1 MKLVSLKIN
10 KRGDSGWESDE
21 ITLGDHVTQITGEN
35 GSGKTPIIQAIVFC
49 LGHPITFRDDVKAK
63 CRSISLAIEAKN
75 ERYLIERLIET
86 DTKIKVSSA
95 DGIQEFNDE
104 REFSAFVFGLIG
116 LHPVNLLD
124 TGNRKTS
131 PYMSTVLPLF
141 FLDQDNGY
149 SEIYKP
155 TASFIKEQF
164 QEMVRYLYKFS
175 QKHLFESAKD
185 LISLKAKREAL
196 DEIIASHRS
205 VVQRLYANH
214 TSNLSEQEILDR
226 IAEKRAQ
233 LDQLSSS
240 QGARGDATAAFDAE
254 IYELGNSITALDRED
269 GELKLRVSSFQR
281 IRHEIET
288 EINTLSLNERARR
301 LFESMENVCMNSD
314 CGLFKKSTESYGKN
328 LLYLK
333 DQSKDLEAGSS
344 GAEDRIRVIR
354 EVRGSMQVQVGRLK
368 VKREESL
375 KHDGFSG
382 LVDVIR
388 EVTESIIAHEQE
400 LALVKQLR
408 SVTNRL
414 DEAETERS
422 LLSDKIESITT
433 RGRKADQNM
442 TGLRI
447 ELRTLTLKW
456 LDILGTENV
465 DRNLLID
472 QDLKFQFGNEVI
484 RAFKGSTL
492 VRVVLAIHAALFEA
506 YISRTGEK
514 FAYLIFDTPNQQE
527 IKADDLRKFMR
538 ALKRLCADRDAQ
550 VIFASKDYRYEA
562 DEKDVLVEP
571 KFQGQQHLMYLG
583 VGSERPH
590 HEVV

>member
-10 KRGDSGWESDE
+10 KRGNSGWESEE
-21 ITLGDHVTQITGEN
+21 IILGSHVTQVTGEN

-49 LGHPITFRDDVKAK
+49 LGYPITFRDDVKAQ
-63 CRSISLAIEAKN
+63 CRSISLAIDARN
-75 ERYLIERLIET
+75 ERYLIERSIEP
-86 DTKIKVSSA
+86 DTRITVSSA
-95 DGIQEFNDE
+95 DGVQEFGDE
-104 REFSAFVFGLIG
+104 REFSEFVFGLIG
-116 LHPVNLLD
+116 LEPVNLLE
-124 TGNRKTS
+124 TGNKKSS

-155 TASFIKEQF
+155 AASFIKDQF
-164 QEMVRYLYKFS
+164 QEMVRYLFRFS

-185 LISLKAKREAL
+185 LIALKAKRDAL

-214 TSNLSEQEILDR
+214 TSNLSEQAILDR

-233 LDQLSSS
+233 LDQLSTS
-240 QGARGDATAAFDAE
+240 QGARSDATATFDAE
-254 IYELGNSITALDRED
+254 IYELGNSITVLDRED

-301 LFESMENVCMNSD
+301 LFESLESVCTNSD
-314 CGLFKKSTESYGKN
+314 CGLFKKSTEGYGKN

-333 DQSKDLEAGSS
+333 DQAKDLEAGAT
-344 GAEDRIRVIR
+344 GAEERIRVIR
-354 EVRGSMQVQVGRLK
+354 EVRSNMQVQMDRLK
-368 VKREESL
+368 AKRENSL
-375 KHDGFSG
+375 KQDGLSG

-414 DEAETERS
+414 DEAETERG
-422 LLSDKIESITT
+422 LLSDKIESINT

-456 LDILGTENV
+456 LEILGTENI

-472 QDLKFQFGNEVI
+472 QDLKFQFGNEAI

-492 VRVVLAIHAALFEA
+492 VRVVLAIHAAIFEA
-506 YISRTGEK
+506 YVSRTGEK
-514 FAYLIFDTPNQQE
+514 FAFLIFDTPNQQE
-527 IKADDLRKFMR
+527 IKTDDLRKFMH

-562 DEKDVLVEP
+562 DEKDMLVEP
-571 KFQGQQHLMYLG
+571 KFPGEKHPMYLG
-583 VGSERPH
+583 DLAGQSLQP
-590 HEVV
+590 

>member
-10 KRGDSGWESDE
+10 KRGNSGWESEE
-21 ITLGDHVTQITGEN
+21 IILGRHVTQVTGEN

-49 LGHPITFRDDVKAK
+49 LGYPITFRDDVKAQ
-63 CRSISLAIEAKN
+63 CRSISLAIDARN
-75 ERYLIERLIET
+75 ERYLIERSIET
-86 DTKIKVSSA
+86 DTRITVSSS
-95 DGIQEFNDE
+95 DGGREFGDE
-104 REFSAFVFGLIG
+104 REFSAYVFGLIG
-116 LHPVNLLD
+116 LEPVNLLD
-124 TGNRKTS
+124 TGNKKTS
-131 PYMSTVLPLF
+131 PYMSSVLPLF

-155 TASFIKEQF
+155 AASFIKDQF
-164 QEMVRYLYKFS
+164 QEMVRYLFRFS

-185 LISLKAKREAL
+185 LIALKAQRDAL

-233 LDQLSSS
+233 LDQLSTS
-240 QGARGDATAAFDAE
+240 QGARSDATATFDAE
-254 IYELGNSITALDRED
+254 IYELGISITALDRED

-301 LFESMENVCMNSD
+301 LFSSMESICTNSD
-314 CGLFKKSTESYGKN
+314 CGLFKKSTEGYGKN

-333 DQSKDLEAGSS
+333 DQAKDLEAGST

-354 EVRGSMQVQVGRLK
+354 EVRGSMQVQMDRLK
-368 VKREESL
+368 AKRVNSL
-375 KHDGFSG
+375 KQEGFSG

-414 DEAETERS
+414 DEAETERG
-422 LLSDKIESITT
+422 LLSDKIESINT

-465 DRNLLID
+465 DPNLLID
-472 QDLKFQFGNEVI
+472 QDMKFQFGNEVI

-492 VRVVLAIHAALFEA
+492 VRVVLAIHAAIFEA
-506 YISRTGEK
+506 YVSRTGEK
-514 FAYLIFDTPNQQE
+514 FSFLIFDTPNQQE
-527 IKADDLRKFMR
+527 IKTDDLRKFMR
-538 ALKRLCADRDAQ
+538 ELKRLCTDRDAQ

-562 DEKDVLVEP
+562 DEEDMLVEP
-571 KFQGQQHLMYLG
+571 KFPGGKHPMYLG
-583 VGSERPH
+583 VLAGQSPH
-590 HEVV
+590 S

>member
-10 KRGDSGWESDE
+10 KRGNTGWESEE
-21 ITLGDHVTQITGEN
+21 ITFGDHVTQVTGEN

-49 LGHPITFRDDVKAK
+49 LGYPVTFRDDVKAQ
-63 CRSISLAIEAKN
+63 CRSISLALVARN
-75 ERYLIERLIET
+75 ERYLIERSIEM
-86 DTKIKVSSA
+86 DTKITISSD

-104 REFSAFVFGLIG
+104 REFSAYIFELIG
-116 LHPVNLLD
+116 LAPVNLLD

-131 PYMSTVLPLF
+131 PYMATALPLF

-155 TASFIKEQF
+155 PTSFIKDQF
-164 QEMVRYLYKFS
+164 QEMIRYLFRFS
-175 QKHLFESAKD
+175 QKNLFESAKD
-185 LISLKAKREAL
+185 MIALKAQRDAL

-205 VVQRLYANH
+205 VINRLHANH
-214 TSNLSEQEILDR
+214 TSNLTEQTISDR

-240 QGARGDATAAFDAE
+240 QGARSETTAAFDSE
-254 IYELGNSITALDRED
+254 IYELRKSIAELDRE
-269 GELKLRVSSFQR
+269 GAELKLRVSSFQR

-301 LFESMENVCMNSD
+301 LFESMESICANSD
-314 CGLFKKSTESYGKN
+314 CGLFKNSTESYGKN

-333 DQSKDLEAGSS
+333 DQAKDLEAGSS
-344 GAEDRIRVIR
+344 ADEERIRVIR
-354 EVRGSMQVQVGRLK
+354 EVRGSVQAQMERLQGR
-368 VKREESL
+368 RENSL
-375 KHDGFSG
+375 IQEGLSG
-382 LVDVIR
+382 LVEVIR

-408 SVTNRL
+408 AITNRL

-422 LLSDKIESITT
+422 KLSDKIESIAT
-433 RGRKADQNM
+433 RGRKSDQNM
-442 TGLRI
+442 VGLRI

-465 DRNLLID
+465 DRNLFID
-472 QDLKFQFGNEVI
+472 QDLKFQFGNEAI

-514 FAYLIFDTPNQQE
+514 LSCLIFDTPNQQE
-527 IKADDLRKFMR
+527 IKNDDLRKFMR
-538 ALKRLCADRDAQ
+538 ALKLLCADRDAQ

-562 DEKDVLVEP
+562 DEKDMLVEP
-571 KFQGQQHLMYLG
+571 KFPGQQHRMYLG
-583 VGSERPH
+583 VLEKG
-590 HEVV
+590 

>member
-10 KRGDSGWESDE
+10 KRGNSGWESEE
-21 ITLGDHVTQITGEN
+21 IIMGGHVTQVTGEN

-49 LGHPITFRDDVKAK
+49 LGYPITFRDDVKAQ
-63 CRSISLAIEAKN
+63 CRSISLAVDARN
-75 ERYLIERLIET
+75 ERYLIERSIEP
-86 DTKIKVSSA
+86 DTRITVSSA
-95 DGIQEFNDE
+95 DGVREFGDE

-116 LHPVNLLD
+116 LEPVNLLD
-124 TGNRKTS
+124 TGNKKTS

-155 TASFIKEQF
+155 AASFIKDQF
-164 QEMVRYLYKFS
+164 QEMVRFLFRFS

-185 LISLKAKREAL
+185 LIALKAKRDVL
-196 DEIIASHRS
+196 DEIIASHRY
-205 VVQRLYANH
+205 VVQRLYVNH
-214 TSNLSEQEILDR
+214 TSNLSEQSILDR

-233 LDQLSSS
+233 LDQLSAS
-240 QGARGDATAAFDAE
+240 QGARSDATATFDAE

-269 GELKLRVSSFQR
+269 GELKLRISSFQR

-301 LFESMENVCMNSD
+301 LFKSMESVCTNSD
-314 CGLFKKSTESYGKN
+314 CGLFKKSTEGYGKN

-333 DQSKDLEAGSS
+333 DQAKDLEAGST
-344 GAEDRIRVIR
+344 GAEERIRVIR
-354 EVRGSMQVQVGRLK
+354 EVRSNMQVQMDRLK
-368 VKREESL
+368 AKRENSL
-375 KHDGFSG
+375 KQEGFSG

-422 LLSDKIESITT
+422 LLSDKIESINT
-433 RGRKADQNM
+433 RGGKADQNM

-456 LDILGTENV
+456 LEILGTENI

-472 QDLKFQFGNEVI
+472 QDLKFQFGNEAI

-492 VRVVLAIHAALFEA
+492 VRVVLAIHAAIFEA
-506 YISRTGEK
+506 YVSRTGEK
-514 FAYLIFDTPNQQE
+514 FSFLIFDTPNQQE
-527 IKADDLRKFMR
+527 IKTDDLRKFMH
-538 ALKRLCADRDAQ
+538 ALKRLCADHDAQ

-562 DEKDVLVEP
+562 DEKDMLVEP
-571 KFQGQQHLMYLG
+571 KFPGEKHPMYLG
-583 VGSERPH
+583 DLAGQSLHPK
-590 HEVV
+590 

>member
-10 KRGDSGWESDE
+10 KRGNSGWESEE
-21 ITLGDHVTQITGEN
+21 ITFGGHVTQVTGEN

-49 LGHPITFRDDVKAK
+49 LGYPVTFRDDVKAK
-63 CRSISLAIEAKN
+63 CRSISLTIEAKS
-75 ERYLIERLIET
+75 ECYLIERVIET
-86 DTKIKVSSA
+86 DTKIVISS
-95 DGIQEFNDE
+95 DNVIREFDDE
-104 REFSAFVFGLIG
+104 REFSEFFFWLIG
-116 LHPVNLLD
+116 LEPVNLLD

-131 PYMSTVLPLF
+131 PYMATALPLF

-155 TASFIKEQF
+155 PASFIKDQF
-164 QEMVRYLYKFS
+164 QEMVRYLFRFS
-175 QKHLFESAKD
+175 QKNLFESAKD
-185 LISLKAKREAL
+185 LIALKVKREAL

-205 VVQRLYANH
+205 VFERLYAKH
-214 TSNLSEQEILDR
+214 TSNLTEEVISGR

-240 QGARGDATAAFDAE
+240 QGGRSEATAAFDAE
-254 IYELGNSITALDRED
+254 IYELGKSITELDRED
-269 GELKLRVSSFQR
+269 AELKLRVSSFQKIQR
-281 IRHEIET
+281 EIET

-301 LFESMENVCMNSD
+301 LFESMESICTNSD
-314 CGLFKKSTESYGKN
+314 CGLFKMSTESYGKN

-333 DQSKDLEAGSS
+333 DQAKDLEAGSS
-344 GAEDRIRVIR
+344 AAEERIKVIR
-354 EVRGSMQVQVGRLK
+354 EVRNGLQAQLDRLK
-368 VKREESL
+368 GKRENSL
-375 KHDGFSG
+375 IQEGFSG
-382 LVDVIR
+382 LVEVIR
-388 EVTESIIAHEQE
+388 EVTESTIALEQE
-400 LALVKQLR
+400 LAQVKQLR
-408 SVTNRL
+408 SITNRL
-414 DEAETERS
+414 DEAEIERS

-433 RGRKADQNM
+433 RGRKADQNIV
-442 TGLRI
+442 GLRI

-472 QDLKFQFGNEVI
+472 QDLKFQFGNEAL

-506 YISRTGEK
+506 YIGRTGEK
-514 FAYLIFDTPNQQE
+514 FSCLIFDTPNQQE
-527 IKADDLRKFMR
+527 IKTDDLRRFMH

-562 DEKDVLVEP
+562 DESDVLVEP
-571 KFQGQQHLMYLG
+571 KFPGQQHPMYLG
-583 VGSERPH
+583 VLAEQ
-590 HEVV
+590 VAT